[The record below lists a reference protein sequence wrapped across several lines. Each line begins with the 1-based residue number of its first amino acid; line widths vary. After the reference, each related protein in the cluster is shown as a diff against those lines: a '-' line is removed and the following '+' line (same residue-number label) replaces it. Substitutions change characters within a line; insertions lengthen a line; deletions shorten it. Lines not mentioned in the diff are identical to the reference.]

1 MSEKQR
7 TIMNPV
13 SFSGIGLHTGIS
25 STITFNP
32 APENYGLRFIRTD
45 MEQHVE
51 IPALVDHVVDLSRGT
66 TLGIGDVK
74 VHTVEHVLASLAGLR
89 IDNCRIELSGIE
101 PPVGDGSS
109 LPYVEELLKAGFV
122 EQKEDRDCFVVEE
135 PVRYKN
141 DEKEVD
147 IVALPTNDYRIT
159 VMVDYHNPALGS
171 QHTGVFDLEKEFVEE
186 FAPARTFCFLTELQT
201 KRRLTDDGET
211 NTSRIPGKTCA

>member
-1 MSEKQR
+1 MNDKQR
-7 TIMNPV
+7 TIKDAV
-13 SFSGIGLHTGIS
+13 TYSGVGLHTGES

-32 APENYGLRFIRTD
+32 APDNYGLRFVRTD
-45 MEQHVE
+45 LEPNVE

-74 VHTVEHVLASLAGLR
+74 VHTVEHVLASLVGLR
-89 IDNCRIELSGIE
+89 IDNCKIELSGIE

-109 LPYVEELLKAGFV
+109 LPYVEALLKAGFI
-122 EQKEDRDCFVVEE
+122 EQKEDRECFVVEE
-135 PVRYKN
+135 AVRYKN

-171 QHTGVFDLEKEFVEE
+171 QHTGVFNLEIEF
-186 FAPARTFCFLTELQT
+186 
-201 KRRLTDDGET
+201 
-211 NTSRIPGKTCA
+211 I